1 MRASPD
7 LRMGIEIVPS
17 PAGILPAML
26 DALQNHG
33 NSLADT
39 DAHGAERIFAV
50 CTQELVER
58 GGNKPRAAGAQGVPE
73 SNRTTVR
80 IHVRSVVRDSQF
92 AQHGQRLRRE

>member
-17 PAGILPAML
+17 PAEILPRQAML
-26 DALQNHG
+26 DALQNQG

-50 CTQELVER
+50 CAPELVER
-58 GGNKPRAAGAQGVPE
+58 GGNKPRAAGAQGAPE

-80 IHVRSVVRDSQF
+80 THVPAAVRDSHF
-92 AQHGQRLRRE
+92 AQHGH

>member
-17 PAGILPAML
+17 PAEILPRQAML
-26 DALQNHG
+26 DALQNQG

-50 CTQELVER
+50 CAQELVER

-73 SNRTTVR
+73 SNCTTVR
-80 IHVRSVVRDSQF
+80 IHVRRVVRDSQF
-92 AQHGQRLRRE
+92 TQHG